1 MPVRRVDGRGVYT
14 QSSLLMVKRMK
25 AAGIDA
31 EFLDATDERTFEV
44 KKGAFAAAALA
55 VVLGVASSAA
65 WDGIKAFFRSGS
77 KGKISVT
84 YVDLEGITGQRGA
97 AWKVEGDGDA
107 VLEAIDRLRA
117 DNSRVDSPEVLS
129 SNTEKDSPV
138 SSFRVSGS
146 DRDIVDAYHRKQIE
160 DRRAAGQ
167 AHMQSARAAMELSV
181 DPSSVER
188 GEDDARA
195 ALTLFARSLDWAED
209 TDEEETAHQLMD
221 EAGSWVRRTYGC
233 QLSRSG
239 TQYRQRCP
247 VALAHNRIGMSVGG
261 TAVRAC
267 ARSVARI
274 SLSASIC
281 LVLHTWCLV
290 VFQTLAGA
298 GCAHKS
304 HVITKRRSNI
314 ARPLWPLLS
323 KWIWKR

>member
-1 MPVRRVDGRGVYT
+1 
-14 QSSLLMVKRMK
+14 
-25 AAGIDA
+25 
-31 EFLDATDERTFEV
+31 
-44 KKGAFAAAALA
+44 
-55 VVLGVASSAA
+55 
-65 WDGIKAFFRSGS
+65 
-77 KGKISVT
+77 
-84 YVDLEGITGQRGA
+84 
-97 AWKVEGDGDA
+97 
-107 VLEAIDRLRA
+107 
-117 DNSRVDSPEVLS
+117 
-129 SNTEKDSPV
+129 
-138 SSFRVSGS
+138 
-146 DRDIVDAYHRKQIE
+146 
-160 DRRAAGQ
+160 
-167 AHMQSARAAMELSV
+167 MELSV
-181 DPSSVER
+181 DPLLVER

-304 HVITKRRSNI
+304 HVITKRR
-314 ARPLWPLLS
+314 R
-323 KWIWKR
+323 